1 MQMSK
6 ITKIEIQ
13 KRNKDKVNLFL
24 DDEFRCG
31 LTAESVVRARLAVGD
46 ELIEERLDEIFLT
59 SESEIAFNKACDY
72 ISRSMKT
79 VKQIRDWLKGKGFDL
94 KVIENVIKK
103 LCEYRYIDDSLYA
116 ELYINS
122 NISTKGKRRLA
133 VELTQKGISKDLIEK
148 TVEILPDDKL
158 SENANVLAEKY
169 MRNKEPS
176 TQNLVKLQ
184 RYLLSRGYD
193 YETVNTIIK
202 KYREIE
208 E

>member
-1 MQMSK
+1 MPK

-31 LTAESVVRARLAVGD
+31 LTAESVVRSRLIVGD
-46 ELIEERLDEIFLT
+46 ELTEERLDEIFLT

-79 VKQIRDWLKGKGFDL
+79 VKQIRDWLKGKSFDS
-94 KVIENVIKK
+94 KVIENVIGK
-103 LCEYRYIDDSLYA
+103 LREYRYIDDSLYA
-116 ELYINS
+116 ELYINA
-122 NISTKGKRRLA
+122 NLPTKGKRRLA
-133 VELTQKGISKDLIEK
+133 VELTQKGVNKDLIEK
-148 TVEILPDDKL
+148 TVDALPDDKL

-169 MRNKEPS
+169 MRNKDNS
-176 TQNLVKLQ
+176 MQNLIKLQ

-193 YETVNTIIK
+193 YETVNGIIK
-202 KYREIE
+202 DYRSDTE
-208 E
+208 

>member
-1 MQMSK
+1 MPK

-46 ELIEERLDEIFLT
+46 ELTEERLDEIFLT

-79 VKQIRDWLKGKGFDL
+79 VKQIRDWLKSKSFDS
-94 KVIENVIKK
+94 KVIENVIGK
-103 LCEYRYIDDSLYA
+103 LYEYRYIDDSLYA
-116 ELYINS
+116 ELYINA
-122 NISTKGKRRLA
+122 NLPTKGKRRLA
-133 VELTQKGISKDLIEK
+133 VELAQKGINKDLIEK
-148 TVEILPDDKL
+148 TVDNLSDDKL
-158 SENANVLAEKY
+158 SENANILAEKY
-169 MRNKEPS
+169 MRNKDNS
-176 TQNLVKLQ
+176 TQNLIKLQ

-193 YETVNTIIK
+193 YDIVN
-202 KYREIE
+202 EIVKNFANA
-208 E
+208 

>member
-1 MQMSK
+1 MPK

-46 ELIEERLDEIFLT
+46 ELTEERLDEIFLT

-79 VKQIRDWLKGKGFDL
+79 VKQIRDWLKSKSFDS
-94 KVIENVIKK
+94 KVIENVIGK
-103 LCEYRYIDDSLYA
+103 LYEYRYIDDSLYA
-116 ELYINS
+116 ELYINA
-122 NISTKGKRRLA
+122 NLPTKGKRRLA
-133 VELTQKGISKDLIEK
+133 VELTQKGINKDLIEK
-148 TVEILPDDKL
+148 TVDNLSDDKQ
-158 SENANVLAEKY
+158 SENANILAEKY
-169 MRNKEPS
+169 MRNKDNS
-176 TQNLVKLQ
+176 TQNLIKLQ

-193 YETVNTIIK
+193 YDIVN
-202 KYREIE
+202 EIVKNFANA
-208 E
+208 

>member
-1 MQMSK
+1 MSK

-31 LTAESVVRARLAVGD
+31 LTAESIVRARLKVGD
-46 ELIEERLDEIFLT
+46 EISENQLNEIFLT

-79 VKQIRDWLKGKGFDL
+79 VKQIRDWLTNKGFEQSVVSNVVNKL
-94 KVIENVIKK
+94 K
-103 LCEYRYIDDSLYA
+103 EYRYVDDNMYA

-122 NISTKGKRRLA
+122 NVSTKGKRRLT
-133 VELTQKGISKDLIEK
+133 VELTQKGINKELAEQ
-148 TVEILPDDKL
+148 TVETLSDEKL
-158 SENANVLAEKY
+158 SENANTLAEKY
-169 MRNKEPS
+169 MRNKEPT

-193 YETVNTIIK
+193 YETVNAIIR
-202 KYREIE
+202 KYRTNDTD
-208 E
+208 

>member
-1 MQMSK
+1 MPK

-46 ELIEERLDEIFLT
+46 ELTEERLDEIFLT

-79 VKQIRDWLKGKGFDL
+79 VKQIRDWLKSKSFDS
-94 KVIENVIKK
+94 KVIENVIGK
-103 LCEYRYIDDSLYA
+103 LYEYRYIDDSLYA
-116 ELYINS
+116 ESYINA
-122 NISTKGKRRLA
+122 NLPTKGKRRLA
-133 VELTQKGISKDLIEK
+133 VELTQKGINKDLIEK
-148 TVEILPDDKL
+148 TVDNLSDDKL
-158 SENANVLAEKY
+158 NENANILAEKY
-169 MRNKEPS
+169 MRNKDNS

-193 YETVNTIIK
+193 YDIVN
-202 KYREIE
+202 EIVKNFANA
-208 E
+208 